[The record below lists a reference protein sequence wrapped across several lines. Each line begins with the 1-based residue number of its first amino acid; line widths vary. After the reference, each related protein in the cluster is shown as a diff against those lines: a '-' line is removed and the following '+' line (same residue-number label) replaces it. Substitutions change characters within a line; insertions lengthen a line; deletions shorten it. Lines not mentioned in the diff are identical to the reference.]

1 MVVKINGKSE
11 DVQGATVLDLLKAKN
26 IDPHMVAVELNSTM
40 LERDQLGAAAVK
52 EGDSLEFLF
61 YMGGG
66 CPLGPARDWV
76 GEVAPRGGRVE
87 LEQRA
92 SRGQRGGLGQLRA
105 GWVKSFPW
113 GGRVQSRERGRLG
126 ALGVSEK

>member
-40 LERDQLGAAAVK
+40 LERDQLGAEAVK

-66 CPLGPARDWV
+66 ASSSNWGRT
-76 GEVAPRGGRVE
+76 GET
-87 LEQRA
+87 
-92 SRGQRGGLGQLRA
+92 ST
-105 GWVKSFPW
+105 
-113 GGRVQSRERGRLG
+113 
-126 ALGVSEK
+126 